1 MLTVFSGLSL
11 TIAAVGAAYTVFAAH
26 QVERGLGRP
35 SQRRDP
41 GGARPSVTLLK
52 PLHGAEPDLYANLE
66 SFCRQDYAGDVQIV
80 FGVQDIADPAV
91 GVVRELQRAYPGGD
105 ITLVVDGRVHGENGK
120 VCNLINMERAIRGEI
135 VVLSDSD
142 IRVGPSYLEDVVAPL
157 SRPSVGFVTCLY
169 TGRSKGSA
177 WAQLAA
183 MGINY
188 QFLPNV
194 LAGVRLGLATPCL
207 GATVALRSA
216 VLREI
221 GGFSILAGQ
230 LADDYDLG
238 RAVRELGYE
247 GAISATPVE
256 HLCAERS
263 WRELWDHEARW
274 NRTIRII
281 DPAGFFGA
289 GVTYALPWALIG
301 LGLGPDPLA
310 LCVVAIALGARLYL
324 AYRLNRATGL
334 RAGGLYLLPLRD
346 ILSFAVFLN
355 AFLGKTVSWRG
366 RRFRVGS
373 DGALIPAQE
382 SFYAH
387 PVSAS
392 SLFRRFRRGRRIAL
406 SGEARDQVLLVP
418 DLARSTGGYG
428 REQPIDRRPAA

>member
-1 MLTVFSGLSL
+1 MLTVFSGFSL
-11 TIAAVGAAYTVFAAH
+11 CLATVGAVYTLFAAR
-26 QVERGLGRP
+26 QAEKRIGR
-35 SQRRDP
+35 SS
-41 GGARPSVTLLK
+41 GARSRTGKRPSVTLLK
-52 PLHGAEPDLYANLE
+52 PLHGAEPELYENLE
-66 SFCRQDYAGDVQIV
+66 SFCRQDYAGEVQLV
-80 FGVQDIADPAV
+80 FGVHNIADPAA
-91 GVVRELQRAYPGGD
+91 GVVRDLQRAHPGAD
-105 ITLVVDGRVHGENGK
+105 ITLVVDGRVHGKNGK

-142 IRVGPSYLEDVVAPL
+142 ILVGSSYIDDVVEPL
-157 SRPSVGFVTCLY
+157 SRSSVGFVTCLY
-169 TGRSKGSA
+169 TGRSNGPI
-177 WAQLAA
+177 WARLAA

-194 LAGVRLGLATPCL
+194 LAGVSLGLATPCL

-216 VLREI
+216 VLRQI
-221 GGFSILAGQ
+221 GGFSILANQ

-274 NRTIRII
+274 NRTIRVI
-281 DPAGFFGA
+281 DPVGFLGA
-289 GVTYALPWALIG
+289 VVTYALPWALIA
-301 LGLGPDPLA
+301 LILDPGALA
-310 LCVVAIALGARLYL
+310 LAVLAAAFASRLYL
-324 AYRLNRATGL
+324 VDRLDRATGV
-334 RAGGLYLLPLRD
+334 RAGGMHLLPVRD
-346 ILSFAVFLN
+346 MLSFAVFLN

-382 SFYAH
+382 SLDAY